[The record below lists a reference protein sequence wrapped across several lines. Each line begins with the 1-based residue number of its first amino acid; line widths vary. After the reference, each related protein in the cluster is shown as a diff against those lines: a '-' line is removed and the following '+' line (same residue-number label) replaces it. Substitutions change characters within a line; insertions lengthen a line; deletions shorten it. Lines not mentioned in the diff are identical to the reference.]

1 VTAGWG
7 RTARAQVT
15 CLWTTAGADWP
26 KALVSPALAMGEGC
40 NHDQQDA
47 KVSCAEGT
55 TWDAATGSC
64 VTASS

>member
-1 VTAGWG
+1 MKMKALLATIALV
-7 RTARAQVT
+7 
-15 CLWTTAGADWP
+15 
-26 KALVSPALAMGEGC
+26 ALVSPALAMGEGC